1 LPGLFAGDELVAVPD
16 KIDAADDGALL
27 ERLPAQCVVGSR
39 LGLAAEA
46 VPRV

>member
-16 KIDAADDGALL
+16 KVDATDEGKPLD
-27 ERLPAQCVVGSR
+27 RLPARCVVGSR
-39 LGLAAEA
+39 LGLASEA